1 MTDPTNS
8 RQGDGATPVAAI
20 RGFDELEQQ
29 LRDLRRAL
37 GEEVGP
43 DPEPRKV
50 LEQPS
55 APTVATHAGP
65 EAGPEGEGPEVSRE
79 VPDQQYDLLLDDFR
93 EYSDEQSS
101 EQSSEQSYERP
112 SRGVGLD
119 LVLLA
124 GAWAGLIVLVVVVLG
139 RAS

>member
-1 MTDPTNS
+1 MTDPTSS
-8 RQGDGATPVAAI
+8 RQGDRATPVAAV

-43 DPEPRKV
+43 APESRTV
-50 LEQPS
+50 SRTALEQPS
-55 APTVATHAGP
+55 ASSVAAHV
-65 EAGPEGEGPEVSRE
+65 EPEGEAPEASRQVS
-79 VPDQQYDLLLDDFR
+79 DQPHDFLLNDSR
-93 EYSDEQSS
+93 AHSHQRV
-101 EQSSEQSYERP
+101 YERP